1 VHPVVERAA
10 EGVLPEWSVVVLR
23 RRDHMGRVADLLGS
37 WAEALDAGPEE
48 RVRWRA
54 VGILHDV
61 LRDEDPDV
69 LRERVPVS
77 LRDLPGELLHGPAAS
92 ERLRVDGVMD
102 GELLRAVAFHTVGDR
117 AFRGLGRA
125 LYAADFL
132 EPGRSFRVE
141 WRAALRARMPAELDE
156 VVSEIAGARIANLL
170 DRGARLHPRT
180 IEFWNC
186 LVADGS

>member
-1 VHPVVERAA
+1 MHPVVERAA
-10 EGVLPEWSVVVLR
+10 EGVLPDWSVVARR
-23 RRDHMGRVADLLGS
+23 RRDHLGRVADLIGG
-37 WAEALDAGPEE
+37 WAEALDAGPED

-54 VGILHDV
+54 AGFLHDV
-61 LRDEDPDV
+61 LRDEDPDL

-92 ERLRVDGVMD
+92 ERLRVEGVLD

-132 EPGRSFRVE
+132 EPGRGFRVE
-141 WRAALRARMPAELDE
+141 WRAALRARMPAELDD
-156 VVSEIAGARIANLL
+156 VVSEIVGARIANLL
-170 DRGARLHPRT
+170 DRGARLQHRT
-180 IEFWNC
+180 IDFWNS
-186 LVADGS
+186 LVAERS